1 MAVFLHIC
9 FRIVPQIAR
18 FQVFDA
24 ILFGLNLEIADE
36 RTEGRTDGR
45 THTLSYRAPRRHRQ
59 TSQSLSPI
67 YIFSVLQNHD
77 SVDKD
82 QLDQAD

>member
-1 MAVFLHIC
+1 MAL
-9 FRIVPQIAR
+9 

-24 ILFGLNLEIADE
+24 ILFGLNLEIADGE
-36 RTEGRTDGR
+36 TNGRTDGR
-45 THTLSYRAPRRHRQ
+45 THTPSYRASRRHRQ

-82 QLDQAD
+82 QLEQAD